1 MKILFGT
8 GNLAKLD
15 VMRQRLADLNRKPAA
30 EKNLAE
36 KTFTEKTG
44 KSAAGLD
51 EKMAGGIEILGLR
64 DMEAEPPQVPE
75 DGKTPLENARQKA
88 HAYYRIYG
96 MPVFSYDSGLY
107 FENLPKEVQP
117 GVHVRTVGGKYLTD
131 EEVITY
137 YTGLAKKYG
146 DIKAYYQH
154 AVCLVM
160 GEGRV
165 YEVMDESTASEPFLI
180 TSVPCSAV
188 LHKGF
193 PLDSISKDIRT
204 GKYFYDV
211 DESVRDQAAVQDGVV
226 EFFRRVMAELR

>member
-8 GNLAKLD
+8 GNQAKLD
-15 VMRQRLADLNRKPAA
+15 VMRQRLADLNRK
-30 EKNLAE
+30 
-36 KTFTEKTG
+36 
-44 KSAAGLD
+44 SAFGLD
-51 EKMAGGIEILGLR
+51 EKMAGVIEIVGLR

-75 DGKTPLENARQKA
+75 DGETPLENARQKA
-88 HAYYRIYG
+88 HAYYQIYG

-107 FENLPKEVQP
+107 FENLPKEIQP

-131 EEVITY
+131 EEVIAY

-146 DIKAYYQH
+146 DIKAHYQH

-226 EFFRRVMAELR
+226 EFFRRVMAELS

>member
-1 MKILFGT
+1 MRILFGT
-8 GNLAKLD
+8 GNQAKLD
-15 VMRQRLADLNRKPAA
+15 VMRQRLMDLNRKPDA
-30 EKNLAE
+30 EKE
-36 KTFTEKTG
+36 I
-44 KSAAGLD
+44 KSDAGED
-51 EKMAGGIEILGLR
+51 EKVSGGIEIIGLK
-64 DMEAEPPQVPE
+64 DMQTEAPQVPE

-107 FENLPKEVQP
+107 FENLPEEVQP

-146 DIKAYYQH
+146 DIKAHYQH

-160 GEGRV
+160 GEGQV
-165 YEVMDESTASEPFLI
+165 YEIMDDSTASEPFLI
-180 TSVPCSAV
+180 TSVPRSAV
-188 LHKGF
+188 LRKGF

-204 GKYFYDV
+204 GRYFYDV
-211 DESVRDQAAVQDGVV
+211 EESVRNQAAVQDGVV
-226 EFFRRVMAELR
+226 AFFRRVLEETGKLI